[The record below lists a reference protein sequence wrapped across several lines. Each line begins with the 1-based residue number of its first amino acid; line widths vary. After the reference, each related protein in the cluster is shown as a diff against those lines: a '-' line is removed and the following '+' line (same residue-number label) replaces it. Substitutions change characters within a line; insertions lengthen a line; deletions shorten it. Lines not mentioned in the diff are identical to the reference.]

1 MANSTPPKVGAS
13 ATTQAPLPRGI
24 ALLGVRGSNRDPRAL
39 VRLPDGRVMT
49 VGVGTQIGRQ
59 KIVAIDEDRI
69 ALSKGGSA
77 EWIKL
82 P

>member
-1 MANSTPPKVGAS
+1 MANSTPPKVAAS
-13 ATTQAPLPRGI
+13 ATTQAPLPSGI
-24 ALLGVRGSNRDPRAL
+24 ALLGVRRSDRDPRAL

-49 VGVGTQIGRQ
+49 VGVGTQLGRQ

-69 ALSKGGSA
+69 ALSKGGAA
-77 EWIKL
+77 EWIEL